1 MRESEFRE
9 RLKDVHLR
17 IQDLIAQ
24 IDELRAK
31 TIEGRVAVD
40 NRVLLQ
46 QLHPEAAWVRR
57 SRPQTKETLW
67 PTHGQTL
74 RRQLNAAW

>member
-1 MRESEFRE
+1 MSPARITGMRESEFRE

-17 IQDLIAQ
+17 IRDLIAQ

-57 SRPQTKETLW
+57 S
-67 PTHGQTL
+67 
-74 RRQLNAAW
+74 